1 MFRFQEMD
9 FLGCD
14 GPPYCLSER
23 LAESDPDKYDFAHII
38 PGLGHLHMNMMK
50 TLFRIMDAV
59 ILEPLGREV
68 LNFESPKAQK
78 YFIDAKD
85 THKSWQTVQILLFG
99 TTIELCR
106 EYINEKENAN
116 ALGFLE
122 WISSSENPSINLIGE
137 LILNFTLSIYFQK
150 IGVRYNDKRLMGYAS
165 MGGGVNVT
173 QFQFCLNYY

>member
-85 THKSWQTVQILLFG
+85 THKSVQIRPCKFYYSVQRLSYVG
-99 TTIELCR
+99 
-106 EYINEKENAN
+106 N
-116 ALGFLE
+116 
-122 WISSSENPSINLIGE
+122 ISTRRRMQMP
-137 LILNFTLSIYFQK
+137 
-150 IGVRYNDKRLMGYAS
+150 
-165 MGGGVNVT
+165 
-173 QFQFCLNYY
+173 